1 VGPRPFEAAP
11 HPGRDKEVIVK
22 QIVIVGGVAAGMSA
36 AARLRR
42 LDEHARII
50 VLERDRYV
58 SYANCGLPY
67 HIGGAIPSRESL
79 LVVTPE
85 HLRTTLNLDVRTEHE
100 VIAVD
105 RAAKRVQV
113 RDHTSGA
120 TYEEPY
126 DVLLLAQGAGPL
138 RPPVPGIDHPRVF
151 TLRSIPDMD
160 AIIAALA
167 AGARTAVVIGGSYIG
182 VEVTEALRERGPAVH
197 LVEVQDQ
204 VMPLLD
210 QEMATDLRYHMERH
224 GVTLHLGTAATVIH
238 DRGAAVSVELRD
250 GERLDADLVVLAA
263 GVRPVAT
270 LAQACGLEL
279 GSRGGVKVDAH
290 MRTSDPSI
298 YAAGDMVEVTDTV
311 TAEPALVAL
320 AGPANRQGRIVADH
334 ICGRDAAYTT
344 TQGSAI
350 VKLFEM
356 TGGMTGASERSLR
369 RAGRAY
375 RKVYLHPSSHA
386 GYYPGGQSM
395 HLKLLF
401 APDDGRVLGAQI
413 VGYEGVDK
421 RLDVLATAVRAGMTV
436 FDLERLELSYAPPY
450 SSAKDP
456 VNMAGFV
463 AANLLRGDLELWYA
477 EEYEGLPRGT
487 AFIDV
492 RGPQEFAHWHIPG
505 ATNIPLP
512 ELRARLDEVRQLAA
526 DRPLRLYCL
535 VGFRSYLAYRILR
548 QHGLTDVATLAGG
561 ARTFTSFYRTT
572 LATGAPGIPFVSYAE
587 EELAAQALIDA
598 E

>member
-1 VGPRPFEAAP
+1 M
-11 HPGRDKEVIVK
+11 K

-42 LDEHARII
+42 LDEHARIV

-67 HIGGAIPSRESL
+67 HIGGAIPRRDSL

-85 HLRTTLNLDVRTEHE
+85 HLRTTLDLDVRTEHE
-100 VIAVD
+100 VLAVD
-105 RAAKRVQV
+105 RAAKRVRV
-113 RDHTSGA
+113 RDLAGGA

-126 DVLLLAQGAGPL
+126 DVLVLAQGAAPL
-138 RPPVPGIDHPRVF
+138 RPPIPGIDHPRVF

-167 AGARTAVVIGGSYIG
+167 GGARAAVVIGGSYIG
-182 VEVTEALRERGPAVH
+182 VEAAEALRERGLAVH
-197 LVEVQDQ
+197 LVELQSQ

-210 QEMATDLRYHMERH
+210 VEMATDLRYHMERN
-224 GVTLHLGTAATVIH
+224 GVALHLGAAAAAIH
-238 DRGAAVSVELRD
+238 DRGGAVTVELRG

-263 GVRPVAT
+263 GVRPVAG
-270 LAQACGLEL
+270 LATAIGLEL
-279 GSRGGVKVDAH
+279 GPTGGIKVDAH
-290 MRTSDPSI
+290 MRTSDPII
-298 YAAGDMVEVTDTV
+298 YAAGDMVEVADTV
-311 TAEPALVAL
+311 TGEPALVAL

-334 ICGRDAAYTT
+334 ICGREAAYTT

-350 VKLFEM
+350 VKVFAM
-356 TGGMTGASERSLR
+356 TGAMTGASERALR
-369 RAGRAY
+369 RAGRPF

-386 GYYPGGQSM
+386 GYYPGGTSM

-401 APDDGRVLGAQI
+401 APGDGKLLGAQI
-413 VGYEGVDK
+413 VGYDGVDK
-421 RLDVLATAVRAGMTV
+421 RIDVLATAIRAGMSV
-436 FDLERLELSYAPPY
+436 FDLERLELAYAPPY

-463 AANLLRGDLELWYA
+463 AANLLRGEVALWYS
-477 EEYEGLPRGT
+477 EEYEQLPRGT

-492 RGPQEFAHWHIPG
+492 RGPQEFAQWHIPG
-505 ATNIPLP
+505 AVNIPLP
-512 ELRARLDEVRQLAA
+512 ELRGRIDEVRRAA
-526 DRPLRLYCL
+526 AEGPVRVYCM

-548 QHGLTDVATLAGG
+548 QHGLSDVATLAGG

-572 LATGAPGIPFVSYAE
+572 LATGAPGIPFVAYAE
-587 EELAAQALIDA
+587 EDLAAQALADA